1 MFPEFLIYIIL
12 SLLPVAAI
20 SGYVIGR
27 RGNSTASSVQSSAI
41 PIDYIKGLNYLLNE
55 QPDKA
60 IDVFIQMLDVNSET
74 VETHLALGSLFR
86 RRGEVDRAIRIHQNL
101 IARPTLSSEQRLQAL
116 NELGHDYMRAGLL
129 DRAEALFEELIES
142 GPHTTNA
149 LYQLIDI
156 YQQEKDWDMAI
167 DAAVKM
173 SSKTGISEEV
183 RIAHYYCENAE
194 QELKNNEPQK
204 ALKLTKKAL
213 TTDKNCARASILE
226 GDIEARLGNNKS
238 AIRAYRRVEDQNPDY
253 IPEILDSLTRC
264 YKTIDRVDEMIQFL
278 REILSRHGGISVMLC
293 LSELIRERHGDTE
306 AAEFISSYLE
316 RKPSLRGMDRLI
328 DLVLL
333 HIKDPARDKLEALKN
348 VTAQLLVNNSVYKC
362 EVCGF
367 HGKTLHWHCPGCKN
381 WNSIKPILGVEGE

>member
-1 MFPEFLIYIIL
+1 MYSELLIFFL
-12 SLLPVAAI
+12 LLVAAI
-20 SGYVIGR
+20 AGWVVGR
-27 RGNSTASSVQSSAI
+27 RGQPSESIVQGFEI

-101 IARPTLSSEQRLQAL
+101 IARPTLSAEQRLQAL

-149 LYQLIDI
+149 LNQLIDI
-156 YQQEKDWDMAI
+156 YQQEKDWDKAI
-167 DAAVKM
+167 NAARRL
-173 SSKTGISEEV
+173 SFKTGQSEDS

-194 QELKNNEPQK
+194 YELKNNEPQK
-204 ALKLTKKAL
+204 AIKLTKKAL
-213 TTDKNCARASILE
+213 STDKHCARASILE
-226 GDIEARLGNNKS
+226 GDIEARQGNYKS
-238 AIRAYRRVEDQNPDY
+238 AIRAYRRVEDQNQDY
-253 IPEILDSLTRC
+253 IPEILESLARC
-264 YKTIDRVDEMIQFL
+264 YKLIDNVDAMIQYL
-278 REILSRHGGISVMLC
+278 REILHRHGGISVMLC
-293 LSELIRERHGDTE
+293 LSELLRERHGDTE
-306 AAEFISSYLE
+306 AAEFIAAYLE

-328 DLVLL
+328 DLALL

-348 VTAQLLVNNSVYKC
+348 VTSQLLVNNPVYKC
-362 EVCGF
+362 DVCGF
-367 HGKTLHWHCPGCKN
+367 HGKTLHWHCPGCKH